1 VVRTQ
6 IYLTEEEQSRLRSL
20 SRRTGRKRSELIR
33 SAIDEFLSHIPSRPR
48 LDRMRRSRG
57 IWKDR
62 TLSEFQAVRAELSK
76 RVSG

>member
-1 VVRTQ
+1 MVRTQ

-20 SRRTGRKRSELIR
+20 SRRTGRKRSALIR
-33 SAIDEFLSHIPSRPR
+33 SAIDEFLSRTPSRPR
-48 LDRMRRSRG
+48 LDRMRRCRG

-62 TLSEFQAVRAELSK
+62 RLSEFQAVRDELNG